1 MDLMN
6 KISIDTEK
14 KTRIDRKR
22 DHKTRNM
29 KKQGPGIVLFLLLL
43 SLMFLL
49 TGCGA
54 AKNYTLDE
62 TALAADLLENGS
74 FDCELY
80 QVKED
85 RIADFIELDAPEK
98 ELLCM
103 GSGTYAD
110 SFGIFTLADADAAK
124 SALETVNTYL
134 ADLADSYQDY
144 LPEEA
149 DKIANAVVLQQGRYV
164 VFCVSADPEGTRE
177 KIESAFIETEAD
189 AQSSGDGTAEPKQDA
204 QPAPGTDES
213 ADGSETAG
221 YPAVTSGAKIKK
233 YGNIVTIGDAG
244 YELYTYLDKPAEK
257 YAAAVNRAAKALA
270 GRTQVYDLLIPLSSG
285 ITLPDADYDKIPSSS
300 QKKALAAIE
309 EKLGA
314 QVKVVDPYEK
324 LMQHRD
330 EYIYFRTDHHWTA
343 DGAYYAYETFCD
355 SKGLTPISRARR
367 ESKEFDGFLGSFYN
381 DSKDKKLEKNPD
393 TVKAYLPISSTS
405 MQCEDADGKKAS
417 YSVIYD
423 VSGHPASLKYNAFI
437 AGDNALSTITNEDL
451 QDGSSCIVV
460 KESFGNAFAPYLAD
474 HYQTVYVVDYRY
486 WNGDLIKLAEEKKA
500 DDLIFVNNL
509 SMIRSD
515 YLTGRLSQLI

>member
-6 KISIDTEK
+6 KIFADAERKTREDKKRNK
-14 KTRIDRKR
+14 KTR
-22 DHKTRNM
+22 NA
-29 KKQGPGIVLFLLLL
+29 KKQAPGIVLILLLGML
-43 SLMFLL
+43 LLL

-54 AKNYTLDE
+54 AKDYTLDE

-80 QVKED
+80 QVKAD

-98 ELLCM
+98 EILCM
-103 GSGTYAD
+103 GNGTYAD

-124 SALETVNTYL
+124 SALEAVNTYL

-149 DKIANAVVLQQGRYV
+149 DKINNAVVLQQGRYV
-164 VFCVSADPEGTRE
+164 VFCVSTDPESTRE
-177 KIESAFIETEAD
+177 KIEGAFTETEAD
-189 AQSSGDGTAEPKQDA
+189 VQTGGDGAGKSDPDA
-204 QPAPGTDES
+204 QPVPSTDES

-221 YPAVTSGAKIKK
+221 YPTVTTDAKIKK
-233 YGNIVTIGDAG
+233 YGNIVTIGNAG

-257 YAAAVNRAAKALA
+257 YAKAVNRAAKALA
-270 GRTQVYDLLIPLSSG
+270 GKTEVYDLLIPLSSG
-285 ITLPDADYDKIPSSS
+285 ITLPDADYDKIPSGS

-309 EKLGA
+309 EKLSA

-355 SKGLTPISRARR
+355 SKGLIPISRVRR
-367 ESKEFDGFLGSFYN
+367 ESKEFAGFLGSFYN

-451 QDGSSCIVV
+451 EDGSSCIVV

-486 WNGDLIKLAEEKKA
+486 WNGDLIQFAEEKQA

>member
-6 KISIDTEK
+6 KNSVHTDG
-14 KTRIDRKR
+14 KTRTDKKR
-22 DHKTRNM
+22 NGKSKRHSL
-29 KKQGPGIVLFLLLL
+29 IFLLFSLLL
-43 SLMFLL
+43 SLMLLL

-54 AKNYTLDE
+54 EKDYALDE
-62 TALAADLLENGS
+62 TALATDLLENGS
-74 FDCELY
+74 FACELY

-85 RIADFIELDAPEK
+85 RIADFITLDAPEK
-98 ELLCM
+98 EILCM
-103 GSGTYAD
+103 GNGTYAD
-110 SFGIFTLADADAAK
+110 SFGIFTLADTDAAK

-144 LPEEA
+144 LPQEA
-149 DKIANAVVLQQGRYV
+149 EKVTNAVVLQKGRYV
-164 VFCVSADPEGTRE
+164 VFCICEDPESVQKE
-177 KIESAFIETEAD
+177 IESAFTETEAD
-189 AQSSGDGTAEPKQDA
+189 AQGKGDGAEESDTDA
-204 QPAPGTDES
+204 QPGTNEN
-213 ADGSETAG
+213 ADSSETAG
-221 YPAVTSGAKIKK
+221 YPAITTDAKIKK

-244 YELYTYLDKPAEK
+244 YELYTYVDKPAEK

-270 GRTQVYDLLIPLSSG
+270 GKTEVYDLLIPLSSG
-285 ITLPDADYDKIPSSS
+285 ITLPDADYDKITSSS

-309 EKLGA
+309 EKLEA
-314 QVKVVDPYEK
+314 QVKIVDPYEK

-343 DGAYYAYETFCD
+343 DGAYYAYETFCE
-355 SKGLTPISRARR
+355 SKGLIPISRTRR
-367 ESKEFDGFLGSFYN
+367 ESEEFAGFLGSFYN
-381 DSKDKKLEKNPD
+381 DSKAKELEQNPD

-405 MQCEDADGKKAS
+405 MQCENADGKKAS

-437 AGDNALSTITNEDL
+437 AGDNAISTITNEDL
-451 QDGSSCIVV
+451 ADGSSCIVV
-460 KESFGNAFAPYLAD
+460 KESFGNAFVPYLAD

-486 WNGDLIKLAEEKKA
+486 WNGDLIKLAEEKQA

-515 YLTGRLSQLI
+515 YLTGRFNQLI